1 MQFNNSDQALI
12 AIFVQSQKEI
22 EHLYLQAIRAHNT
35 QQARYYLQ
43 QAQKLVD
50 LLETQYQDWSITRG
64 AEEYLAGFQMMGK
77 HKRGVNP
84 QPISDTKK
92 IFTHIGEL
100 HTEAVYALVQSG
112 NRAVHTTLDGIKK
125 DIVYGVSLLK
135 QQTKDRSLQHAI
147 QAKIGAGIF
156 IGTSVT
162 QTKSDLVRFF
172 ETRGLSLR
180 DRSGRKRNPQSYA
193 EMLIRTER
201 TRAYNA
207 GLVNRGIEL
216 GVTTYRV
223 EESNS
228 CCSICAKHNGKI
240 VDIKK
245 VNYELP
251 PYHPNCRGTVVP
263 VWGEDLIS
271 DNQLDLLFNN
281 IGSNKKVSFIFDSSI
296 SRETYDILKSL
307 NMKPNEY
314 KHELSNHWLK
324 HIMRRHGVG
333 KASWKNEVPVTKEE
347 IKKIWIIVKY
357 SDTTILSD
365 HNSKSWHKVIIY
377 RKEIE
382 GKHYSYLEFIDTK
395 TKKLTTQTMYI
406 NKKQ

>member
-84 QPISDTKK
+84 QPISNTKK

-263 VWGEDLIS
+263 VWGEKWPTKAQTML
-271 DNQLDLLFNN
+271 
-281 IGSNKKVSFIFDSSI
+281 
-296 SRETYDILKSL
+296 
-307 NMKPNEY
+307 
-314 KHELSNHWLK
+314 HELEEFVKEKIEYTITKHYDDPIKHLLETLSTINRHLPKGHWSK
-324 HIMRRHGVG
+324 TNFSDQVYQYKTNII
-333 KASWKNEVPVTKEE
+333 KEVIDNINNKTMPGRYKRYFDPQHPKTPTVE
-347 IKKIWIIVKY
+347 IRI
-357 SDTTILSD
+357 
-365 HNSKSWHKVIIY
+365 
-377 RKEIE
+377 
-382 GKHYSYLEFIDTK
+382 GKHSRRYHIPKNIPFVPKWKLPISPRR
-395 TKKLTTQTMYI
+395 KKSQ
-406 NKKQ
+406 